1 MADSTRDYRRLADDE
16 IPPAFR
22 PWVATSKH
30 AATEITDPCYIDHRA
45 VEDLYF
51 YHPGFR
57 GRLPQLFKHVAAE
70 DPNTKQPWIVV
81 EALSNNWDE
90 KMAEVMWALKFR
102 PTNDPQPV
110 LVAEGID
117 EAGTRDMH
125 GWLVKGWKVAT
136 GRDVHGDKVHQDLIE
151 WTKTVNGQ
159 PLQITS
165 LFSWRPYA
173 PLQESSS
180 FVEVSSALQLNDR
193 RRPRTLVLL

>member
-1 MADSTRDYRRLADDE
+1 MAESTRDFRRLRDEE
-16 IPPAFR
+16 IPAEFR

-30 AATEITDPCYIDHRA
+30 AATEITDPCYIEHRA

-57 GRLPQLFKHVAAE
+57 GRLPQRFKHVAAE
-70 DPNTKQPWIVV
+70 DPKTKEPWIVV
-81 EALSNNWDE
+81 ESLSSNWDE

-102 PTNDPQPV
+102 PTTDPQPV

-125 GWLVKGWKVAT
+125 GWLVKSWKVAT

-151 WTKTVNGQ
+151 WIKTVNGQ
-159 PLQITS
+159 TIRINS

-180 FVEVSSALQLNDR
+180 FLELASAIQLNDR
-193 RRPRTLVLL
+193 RQARTLVLL

>member
-1 MADSTRDYRRLADDE
+1 MADSTRDFRRLADEE
-16 IPPAFR
+16 IPPEFR

-45 VEDLYF
+45 VEDRYF

-102 PTNDPQPV
+102 PTTDPHPV

-159 PLQITS
+159 PLKVVS

-173 PLQESSS
+173 PLPESSS
-180 FVEVSSALQLNDR
+180 VVEVTSALQLNDR
-193 RRPRTLVLL
+193 RRARTVVLL